1 MNQDSINRF
10 TKNLHAL
17 PDQLQ
22 GDVALIFKEITDY
35 LPDLSRNSHG
45 DSAADSISIER
56 DWISVLPAVL
66 SASRF
71 ISGLLRKDISYLTE
85 IIDDGSLFSPLDSEQ
100 IALLLAE
107 SLAATDDQLELM
119 HILRR
124 ARNQAMLQIAFRD
137 LAGWASLDEVM
148 SSITQ
153 TAEVLLSATL
163 TCTYRLT
170 SHKSGQPI
178 GAETGNQQQMVV
190 LGMGKLGG
198 GELNFSSDVDLIFCF
213 PENGNTTSARP
224 ITNSEFFIRQARLF
238 IKLLTAQTAD
248 GFVYRVDTRLR
259 PNGDSGALCLSFAAM
274 ENYYQ
279 LHGRDWERYAFIKA
293 NIVAGDKNIGEQL
306 LNNLMPFVYR
316 KYLDFAAVE
325 SIRDMKEMIE
335 RELNR
340 KKELE
345 KNIKLGPG
353 GIREIEFIAQA
364 HQLIRGG
371 RNKQLQ
377 QRSLLPVLDQLN
389 DSGLLTEDEFSCLQQ
404 GYYFLRRCENRL
416 QMYADHQTHNLPD
429 EAKQQLALAT
439 SMGFADWV
447 SFYDELRRHMQLIH
461 DIFHDLFMATANPDQ
476 SSQTLRLSHLWNN
489 ELGDDSAAALLLE
502 NHYQQASEL
511 YSRLQLLRTGSF
523 YNSLSA
529 SAKNRL
535 DRLLPVLLYEVGIT
549 ISEIKKQNPKC
560 ANTDETILRC
570 LELLTSI
577 ARRPVYL
584 SLLLDNA
591 ALRHQL
597 IRLTS
602 ASPYISTLLTRH
614 PILLDDLLIGYSL
627 ADFDIDTLDES
638 LGKHLSTVE
647 QGDLEQQMNLLRE
660 FHNSKL
666 LAVAS
671 LDISTKLSAKETGRS
686 LSAIA
691 EACVK
696 AGLKLSIHDIVSSHG
711 TPTNYTQDNLPFCV
725 IAYGKLG
732 SRELV
737 FGSDLDLVFV
747 SAGLP
752 DSEMTN
758 GPRKIYIPQFFAR
771 IGQRL
776 VHIISTRTPAGRL
789 YEVDMRL
796 RPSGNSGPLVTTLN
810 RMQSYQREKA
820 WTWEHQALVRARV
833 IAGDHA
839 LAREFN
845 ALRKEILCRPR
856 DDKKLQKDIV
866 EMREKLRSAKKTC
879 HSDEFDLK
887 QGLGGIV
894 DIEFMVQYMVLRW
907 AHEYPQLTTYTESL
921 ELLDALTAQE
931 LLNPNHHRI
940 LSGAFSNWLEK
951 SYQLKLN
958 DHDAVIPDNVDKPL
972 RKRVTEIWNN
982 IFTQV
987 NGL

>member
-10 TKNLHAL
+10 NENLYSL

-22 GDVALIFKEITDY
+22 GDVVLVFEEISVH
-35 LPDLSRNSHG
+35 LPDASVVNAG
-45 DSAADSISIER
+45 DLTVDATKNT
-56 DWISVLPAVL
+56 DWISVLPSVL

-71 ISGLLRKDISYLTE
+71 ISGLLRKDASYLTE
-85 IIDDGSLFSPLDSEQ
+85 IIDDGSLFSFLDSDN
-100 IALLLAE
+100 IASVLAT
-107 SLAATDDQLELM
+107 SLAATDDEQEIM

-124 ARNQAMLQIAFRD
+124 TRNQAMLHIAFRD
-137 LAGWASLDEVM
+137 IAGWASLDEVM
-148 SSITQ
+148 SSISV

-163 TCTYRLT
+163 ACSYRLT
-170 SHKSGQPI
+170 SMKSGEPV
-178 GAETGNQQQMVV
+178 GEETGNIQHMVV

-198 GELNFSSDVDLIFCF
+198 SELNFSSDVDLIFCF
-213 PENGNTTSARP
+213 PENGKTAFSRP
-224 ITNSEFFIRQARLF
+224 ISNSEYFIRQARLF
-238 IKLLTAQTAD
+238 IKLLTTQTAD

-259 PNGDSGALCLSFAAM
+259 PNGDSGALCLSFSAM
-274 ENYYQ
+274 VNYYQ

-293 NIVAGDKNIGEQL
+293 NIVAGDSKRGEQL
-306 LNNLMPFVYR
+306 LNNLLPFVYR

-335 RELNR
+335 RELMR

-353 GIREIEFIAQA
+353 GIREVEFIAQA

-371 RNKQLQ
+371 RNKNLQ
-377 QRSLLPVLDQLN
+377 QRSLLTVLNQLN
-389 DSGLLTEDEFSCLQQ
+389 DSGLLEDDELSSLRN

-416 QMYADHQTHNLPD
+416 QMYADQQTHNLPD
-429 EAKQQLALAT
+429 DKKQQIALAH
-439 SMGFADWV
+439 SMGFTDWP
-447 SFYDELRRHMQLIH
+447 SFYEELHRHTQRIH
-461 DIFHDLFMATANPDQ
+461 RIFHDLFMSTANPDQ
-476 SSQTLRLSHLWNN
+476 NSQTLRLSHLWNN
-489 ELGDDSAAALLLE
+489 ELEDDVAATLLVE
-502 NHYQQASEL
+502 NHYQQAAEL

-529 SAKNRL
+529 SARNRL
-535 DRLLPVLLYEVGIT
+535 DRLLPVLLHEVGT
-549 ISEIKKQNPKC
+549 TVTAIKKQAIKC
-560 ANTDETILRC
+560 ANTDDTILRC
-570 LELLTSI
+570 LDLLTSI

-584 SLLLDNA
+584 SLLLDNE

-602 ASPYISTLLTRH
+602 ASPYISILLTRH

-627 ADFDIDTLDES
+627 ADFDLDTLDKS
-638 LGKHLSTVE
+638 LEKHLSTAE

-666 LAVAS
+666 LGVAS
-671 LDISTKLSAKETGRS
+671 LDISSNLSAKDTGKS

-696 AGLKLSIHDIVSSHG
+696 ASLKLSIHDIVSSHG
-711 TPTNYTQDNLPFCV
+711 TPTNYTQDSLPFCV
-725 IAYGKLG
+725 IGYGKLG
-732 SRELV
+732 SRELL
-737 FGSDLDLVFV
+737 FGSDLDLVFI

-752 DSEMTN
+752 DSDRTS
-758 GPRKIYIPQFFAR
+758 GPRKVYIPQFFAR

-796 RPSGNSGPLVTTLN
+796 RPSGDSGPLVTTIS
-810 RMQSYQREKA
+810 RMQNYQRKKA

-833 IAGDHA
+833 IAGDQA
-839 LAREFN
+839 LAEEFN
-845 ALRKEILCRPR
+845 ALRKEILTRPR
-856 DDKKLQKDIV
+856 DDKKLRKDIV
-866 EMREKLRSAKKTC
+866 EMREKLRSAKKSS

-887 QGLGGIV
+887 QGHGGIV

-907 AHEYPQLTTYTESL
+907 AHEYPQLTRHTESL
-921 ELLDALTAQE
+921 ELLDTLAGLE
-931 LLNPNHHRI
+931 LLDPNHHRI
-940 LSGAFSNWLEK
+940 LSGALSSWLEK

-958 DHDAVIPDNVDKPL
+958 DHDAVIPDSDEKPL
-972 RKRVTEIWNN
+972 RQQVTEIWNN
-982 IFTQV
+982 MFARN
-987 NGL
+987 NGS